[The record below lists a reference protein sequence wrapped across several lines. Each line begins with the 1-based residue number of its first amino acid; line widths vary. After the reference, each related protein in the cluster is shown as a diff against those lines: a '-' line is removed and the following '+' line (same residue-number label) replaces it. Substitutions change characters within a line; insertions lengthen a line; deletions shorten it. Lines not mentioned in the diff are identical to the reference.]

1 MCVHACVCVEYV
13 FLIHYHC
20 STGVIFPQQWRS
32 GSSGC
37 LNSVLFSLP
46 VHPMQLYTYV
56 NERMISFSW
65 KKYTDRL
72 DFQHDFHCFCM
83 AWVFKWVEMDGLL
96 HLARVALFPSHVCV
110 YVCVCLYV
118 YVCVCVCAFQ
128 VG

>member
-1 MCVHACVCVEYV
+1 MGVIANEICIASYLYIFNINKKLKKKINHTNCVCVCVCVCVCACMCACVCVVYV
-13 FLIHYHC
+13 FLIHYYC

-72 DFQHDFHCFCM
+72 DFQHNFHCFCS
-83 AWVFKWVEMDGLL
+83 AWVFV
-96 HLARVALFPSHVCV
+96 
-110 YVCVCLYV
+110 
-118 YVCVCVCAFQ
+118 
-128 VG
+128 